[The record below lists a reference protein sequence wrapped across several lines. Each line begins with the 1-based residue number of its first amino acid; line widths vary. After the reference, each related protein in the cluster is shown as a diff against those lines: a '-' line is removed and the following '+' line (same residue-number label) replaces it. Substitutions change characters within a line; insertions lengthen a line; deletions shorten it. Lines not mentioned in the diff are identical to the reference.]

1 MYTIDDVLSYCE
13 AVKQELKEGR
23 KRDKLDRRN
32 YLIALL
38 YYKFKWNEF
47 KIAALFDM
55 KRTSVTRAKFHAYQ
69 FLSINDISFIANVNE
84 ILLNLPYEFPNH
96 KTINETKKKSS
107 ISVHLEPA
115 ELKVLRKYAKLKQI
129 RVDHAAQNIITKYL
143 KIWEE

>member
-13 AVKQELKEGR
+13 AVKQELIEGR

-38 YYKFKWNEF
+38 YYKFKYNEF
-47 KIAALFDM
+47 KIAALFDI
-55 KRTSVTRAKFHAYQ
+55 KRTSVTRAKFQTYQ

-84 ILLNLPYEFPNH
+84 FILKLPYEFPNH
-96 KTINETKKKSS
+96 KTLNQTKKKSS
-107 ISVHLEPA
+107 VLVHLEPK
-115 ELKVLRKYAKLKQI
+115 EFKKLKMYAQLREI
-129 RVDHAAQNIITKYL
+129 RVDHAAQKIITKYL

>member
-13 AVKQELKEGR
+13 TVKQELIEGR

-38 YYKFKWNEF
+38 YYKFKYNEF
-47 KIAALFDM
+47 KIAALFDI
-55 KRTSVTRAKFHAYQ
+55 KRTSVTRAKFQTYQ

-84 ILLNLPYEFPNH
+84 FMLKLPYEFPNH
-96 KTINETKKKSS
+96 KTLNQTKKKSS
-107 ISVHLEPA
+107 VLVHLEPK
-115 ELKVLRKYAKLKQI
+115 EFKKLKMYAQLREI
-129 RVDHAAQNIITKYL
+129 RVDHAAQKIITKYL